1 MNGHR
6 RDLLR
11 REPVLVLLLGLTAAS
26 AVVAAVLGRDIVT
39 ALVGALLVVVYWLL
53 ESAFSRLAE
62 RGSIQRAMMIGAIGT
77 LTRIVVVVGGLV
89 IVALVDRPG
98 LVEAIVSFV
107 VVYTVYLA
115 VRLWRYA
122 LGAERPSGG
131 LVPTRHHRS
140 VR

>member
-11 REPVLVLLLGLTAAS
+11 REPVLVLLLVLTAAS
-26 AVVAAVLGRDIVT
+26 VAVAAALGRDVVT
-39 ALVGALLVVVYWLL
+39 ALVGALLVVAYWLL
-53 ESAFSRLAE
+53 ESAFTRLAD

-89 IVALVDRPG
+89 VVALVDRPG
-98 LVEAIVSFV
+98 LIDAIASFV

-122 LGAERPSGG
+122 LGAEQPSG
-131 LVPTRHHRS
+131 LMPTRHHRS
-140 VR
+140 AR